1 MLLQLF
7 YGHLEIRINCPYQTN
22 DFCSY
27 LQVLGYKPSSKP
39 SAIELKDLRG
49 WSQTVR
55 ETQRL
60 NHSKWA
66 SEMVTTSMPCSQTL
80 PFTSLQELLCLII
93 WVSIVM
99 CGTWSS
105 LSILLQKQD
114 NFPKYSMKTCS
125 RKPSELI
132 LCSLILLVYL
142 KFSMT
147 ECYLLNPFS
156 VPKFDLICD
165 YVGRARSTVIMLPCR
180 ASETWRIKKSS
191 LWLSL
196 GHRCCLH
203 RSMDISVQALVNHKR
218 WEH

>member
-1 MLLQLF
+1 
-7 YGHLEIRINCPYQTN
+7 
-22 DFCSY
+22 
-27 LQVLGYKPSSKP
+27 
-39 SAIELKDLRG
+39 
-49 WSQTVR
+49 
-55 ETQRL
+55 
-60 NHSKWA
+60 
-66 SEMVTTSMPCSQTL
+66 
-80 PFTSLQELLCLII
+80 
-93 WVSIVM
+93 
-99 CGTWSS
+99 
-105 LSILLQKQD
+105 
-114 NFPKYSMKTCS
+114 MKACS

-142 KFSMT
+142 KSSMT

-156 VPKFDLICD
+156 APKFDLICD

-218 WEH
+218 